1 MKCFKFVLIA
11 CLFVGV
17 GFAQEKVTIN
27 FNNTPVED
35 VIQFVSKT
43 LGKNV
48 LLTERLSGNVNFISH
63 EPIELSELLPFLR
76 KVLVSKGFTIVEN
89 ESGYLEVVKANQALA
104 ASHIGAN
111 KEGMQTTFLAL
122 KYAKPSEI
130 LDKVKHLRDG
140 NGMLVPDDA
149 KSYLII
155 SDYPENI
162 SKIKSLLHR
171 LDAPIDKISE
181 FVSLEH
187 NDASEIH
194 TQVTEI
200 LNSMNDRFKTPIKVI
215 LIKQS
220 NTLALIGDSED
231 VQKAIDL
238 VRNFDVENPK
248 ERIFTKV
255 VPLNN
260 AKASELFTILQA
272 MVKSLQA
279 GKENTIGIA
288 AKEDINAI
296 AISGNATQIAILEN
310 TVKEL
315 DIEKKQVYI
324 HAKIFEVSQSNLKDL
339 GIKWGLTGGYTDD
352 VSILTSTF
360 NMGGS
365 YFALPSEMTDILDL
379 DAQNK
384 GLGIGAMVNL
394 LKQNGVVDTLSE
406 PTLLGINNIPSSI
419 YVGKTKSIMTS
430 SATGD
435 NVNDITRNTFT
446 REDIGLTLNITPQI
460 AEDNKVMLD
469 IEAVTEDVDMSDS
482 SSVDRPTT
490 TKREIKTASIV
501 QNGESVIIG
510 GLIKDYTSITKTKV
524 PFLGDLPFMGA
535 LFRNENR
542 STDKIN
548 LVMILTPYIVR
559 NSEELTR
566 VQTYVAK
573 LDSLEKELAKTLEA
587 ELKTNKGNF

>member
-1 MKCFKFVLIA
+1 MKFFRLVFIA
-11 CLFVGV
+11 WLFVGV
-17 GFAQEKVTIN
+17 GFAEEKVTIN

-63 EPIELSELLPFLR
+63 EPIALSELLPFLR
-76 KVLVSKGFTIVEN
+76 RVLVSKGFTIIEN

-104 ASHIGAN
+104 SSHLGAN

-149 KSYLII
+149 KGYLII

-162 SKIKSLLHR
+162 SKIKSLLLK
-171 LDAPIDKISE
+171 LDAPIDRVSE

-187 NDASEIH
+187 NDAGEIH
-194 TQVTEI
+194 TQVGEI
-200 LNSMNDRFKTPIKVI
+200 LNSMNERFKTPIKVI

-220 NTLALIGDSED
+220 NTLALIGDRAD
-231 VQKAIDL
+231 VQKAIEI

-248 ERIFTKV
+248 ERIYTKV

-296 AISGNATQIAILEN
+296 AISGTATQIELLEN

-339 GIKWGLTGGYTDD
+339 GIKWGLSGGYSDD

-365 YFALPSEMTDILDL
+365 YFALPSEMTDILDI

-384 GLGIGAMVNL
+384 GLGVGAMVNL

-406 PTLLGINNIPSSI
+406 PTLLGINNVPSSI

-435 NVNDITRNTFT
+435 NVNDVTRNTFT

-469 IEAVTEDVDMSDS
+469 IEAITEDVDLSDS
-482 SSVDRPTT
+482 SNVDRPTT

-501 QNGESVIIG
+501 QNGESVIIA
-510 GLIKDYTSITKTKV
+510 GLIKDYTSVTETKV

-535 LFRNENR
+535 LFRHENR
-542 STDKIN
+542 NTDKIN

-559 NSEELTR
+559 SSEELMR

-573 LDSLEKELAKTLEA
+573 LDSLEKELAKTPE
-587 ELKTNKGNF
+587 EDLKTKKGNL

>member
-1 MKCFKFVLIA
+1 MKFFRLVFIA
-11 CLFVGV
+11 WLFVGA
-17 GFAQEKVTIN
+17 GFAEEKVTIN

-63 EPIELSELLPFLR
+63 EPIALSELLPFLR
-76 KVLVSKGFTIVEN
+76 RVLVSKGFTIIEN

-104 ASHIGAN
+104 SSHLGAN

-149 KSYLII
+149 KGYLII

-162 SKIKSLLHR
+162 SKIKLLLLK
-171 LDAPIDKISE
+171 LDAPIDRVSE

-187 NDASEIH
+187 NDAGEIH
-194 TQVTEI
+194 TQVGEI
-200 LNSMNDRFKTPIKVI
+200 LNSMNERFKTPIKVI

-220 NTLALIGDSED
+220 NTLALIGDRAD
-231 VQKAIDL
+231 VQKAIEI

-248 ERIFTKV
+248 ERIYTKV

-296 AISGNATQIAILEN
+296 AISGTATQIELLEN

-339 GIKWGLTGGYTDD
+339 GIKWGLSGGYSDD

-365 YFALPSEMTDILDL
+365 YFALPSEMTDILDI

-384 GLGIGAMVNL
+384 GLGVGAMVNL

-406 PTLLGINNIPSSI
+406 PTLLGINNVPSSI

-435 NVNDITRNTFT
+435 NVNDVTRNTFT

-469 IEAVTEDVDMSDS
+469 IEAITEDVDLSDS
-482 SSVDRPTT
+482 SNVDRPTT

-501 QNGESVIIG
+501 QNGESVIIA
-510 GLIKDYTSITKTKV
+510 GLIKDYTSVTETKV

-535 LFRNENR
+535 LFRHENR

-559 NSEELTR
+559 SSEELMR

-573 LDSLEKELAKTLEA
+573 LDSLEKELAKTLE
-587 ELKTNKGNF
+587 EDLRMKKGNL